1 VHHGENPQ
9 RVKYLCKF
17 VLESVGNWDM
27 KQNNESTNTEIYG
40 AEKKER
46 TLDSNTVPLWLW
58 RLFAEVKM

>member
-1 VHHGENPQ
+1 LGLV
-9 RVKYLCKF
+9 

-46 TLDSNTVPLWLW
+46 IPDSNTVVMVMAAIC
-58 RLFAEVKM
+58 RSQYVN